1 MPQKGAKTSNAMNDL
16 ELNID
21 NIMDNIENGL
31 KFQDKNLS
39 SILDSE
45 KSMQIAIKAQ
55 HKKYSV
61 FFRECLNR
69 H

>member
-1 MPQKGAKTSNAMNDL
+1 MPQKGAKTSTAMNDL

-31 KFQDKNLS
+31 KFRDKNLS

-55 HKKYSV
+55 HKKIFS
-61 FFRECLNR
+61 FLRECLNR